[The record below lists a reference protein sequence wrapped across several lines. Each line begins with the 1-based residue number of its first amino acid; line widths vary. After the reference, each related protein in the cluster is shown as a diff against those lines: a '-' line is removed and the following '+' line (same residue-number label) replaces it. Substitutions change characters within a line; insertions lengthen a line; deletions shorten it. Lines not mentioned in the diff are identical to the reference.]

1 MSLFF
6 YNILE
11 IIGERFH
18 FEIYAVI
25 VLAFPASQKF
35 GEGFLCVF
43 IGIAIV
49 LVTSSQSQTV
59 FSKKTT
65 MQSNWL
71 VQLPSVKNYQKYL
84 HFIIL
89 YKSQNLS
96 NRFQFQFF
104 TNFLV
109 TVFNFKTFVN
119 VGI

>member
-71 VQLPSVKNYQKYL
+71 VQLPSVKNYQNYL
-84 HFIIL
+84 HFIIYIQIAKL
-89 YKSQNLS
+89 VQQISISIFHK
-96 NRFQFQFF
+96 FF
-104 TNFLV
+104 
-109 TVFNFKTFVN
+109 
-119 VGI
+119 GYCI